1 MVTTLP
7 ALLSTLLY
15 AVIGIVMFVIG
26 FIVLDV
32 LTPGKLWEEIN
43 QKQNMAVALFSGLV
57 ALGCAIIVAA
67 SIHG

>member
-26 FIVLDV
+26 FIVLDI

-57 ALGCAIIVAA
+57 ALGFAIIVAA

>member
-15 AVIGIVMFVIG
+15 AGIGIIVFVIG
-26 FIVLDV
+26 FVILDI
-32 LTPGKLWEEIN
+32 LTPGKLWDEIN
-43 QKQNMAVALFSGLV
+43 QKQNLAVAIFSGFV
-57 ALGCAIIVAA
+57 ALGFALIVAA

>member
-26 FIVLDV
+26 FIVLDI

-43 QKQNMAVALFSGLV
+43 QNQNRAVATFAAGAAIGL
-57 ALGCAIIVAA
+57 GIIVAA
-67 SIHG
+67 AIHG